1 MHNNWFEEMAARYS
15 ALFAPAQRLQ
25 ALTLEHM
32 AAFADFHLSIAR
44 SYASLG
50 FDQARALY
58 RVRDPRSWQDYL
70 RSQSRFAHT
79 LEEQIAQDLDAL
91 GAMSREFAN
100 EVDEATRSNVIPF
113 TEPPHLKAK
122 NHGA

>member
-1 MHNNWFEEMAARYS
+1 MHNNWLEEMAARYN
-15 ALFAPAQRLQ
+15 ALFAPAQRLH

-58 RVRDPRSWQDYL
+58 RIHDPRSWQDYI
-70 RSQSRFAHT
+70 RSQSRFVDT
-79 LEEQIAQDLDAL
+79 FEEQVSHDLDTL

-100 EVDEATRSNVIPF
+100 EVQEAARSNVIPF
-113 TEPPHLKAK
+113 TTPPHLKAK
-122 NHGA
+122 NRSA